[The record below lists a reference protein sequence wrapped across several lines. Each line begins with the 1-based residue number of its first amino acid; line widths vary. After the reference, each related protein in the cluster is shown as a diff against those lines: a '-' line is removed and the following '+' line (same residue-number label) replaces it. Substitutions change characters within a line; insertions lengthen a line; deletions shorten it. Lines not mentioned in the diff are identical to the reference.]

1 MKTIISS
8 VLLILIFNIISCYSA
23 SIIGRI
29 YPNQLLTDVNELTS
43 DTEVILNSGEYI
55 TYIKAD
61 HTFEVKNVKP
71 GTYLLQINTKNFV
84 FDRYWIIVSDAN
96 SIVAAKEASEI
107 EFNIGFIKEN
117 RCNYPLEVQAIQR
130 KDYFE
135 PRSYLNILSFLKNP
149 IVLLMVF
156 SCGMMF
162 LMPRLVS
169 GLDEEELKEM
179 KKSQGSMQDFMN
191 KAQNGDLSQM
201 FSSFLADAQ
210 MASQTKSKRK

>member
-1 MKTIISS
+1 
-8 VLLILIFNIISCYSA
+8 
-23 SIIGRI
+23 
-29 YPNQLLTDVNELTS
+29 
-43 DTEVILNSGEYI
+43 
-55 TYIKAD
+55 
-61 HTFEVKNVKP
+61 
-71 GTYLLQINTKNFV
+71 
-84 FDRYWIIVSDAN
+84 
-96 SIVAAKEASEI
+96 
-107 EFNIGFIKEN
+107 
-117 RCNYPLEVQAIQR
+117 
-130 KDYFE
+130 
-135 PRSYLNILSFLKNP
+135 
-149 IVLLMVF
+149 MVF